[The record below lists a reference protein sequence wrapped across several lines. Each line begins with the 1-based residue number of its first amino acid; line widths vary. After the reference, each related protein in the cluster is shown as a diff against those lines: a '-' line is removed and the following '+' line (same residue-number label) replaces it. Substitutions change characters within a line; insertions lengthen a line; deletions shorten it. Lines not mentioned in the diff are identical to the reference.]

1 MTGRMSRA
9 FDVARR
15 HSRAWNFVRN
25 GLHILR
31 GRRIGQGAWVIVD
44 GALSLERGATISGG
58 CRITVPSGARLE
70 MGARAWL
77 ARDVEVDVLSTI
89 VIGAGSTLQ
98 WHSSVIGDVS
108 IGRCCRIAPNVFVSS
123 GQHHFDRW
131 PELPIHVQDRRVEAD
146 PIMRMRH
153 SRPVMIEDDCWIG
166 TNVVVSPGVQIGR
179 GAVIGANSV
188 VTRDIAPYCVAAGSP
203 ARVLRERLAYRL
215 RRQLDGTQQN
225 DLPYFHA
232 GFVLDGTL
240 PPVADGPFVIALDCA
255 GANSVQLQV
264 RNLAPAAICIAHNL
278 TQHEIAGG
286 MLTDVTFPPDS
297 FALNTGHCH
306 FAIPKA
312 ARVEIL
318 AARVCAENQS

>member
-9 FDVARR
+9 LDVARR

-25 GLHILR
+25 GLHILH
-31 GRRIGQGAWVIVD
+31 GRRIGQGAWLIVD
-44 GALSLERGATISGG
+44 GVLSLERGATISSG

-77 ARDVEVDVLSTI
+77 ARDVEIEVLSTI
-89 VIGAGSTLQ
+89 VIGAGSTLERR
-98 WHSSVIGDVS
+98 SSVIGDVS
-108 IGRCCRIAPNVFVSS
+108 IGRSCLIAPNVFVSS
-123 GQHHFDRW
+123 GQHYFDRW
-131 PELPIHVQDRRVEAD
+131 PELPIHVQDRRVESD

-188 VTRDIAPYCVAAGSP
+188 VTEDIAPYCVAAGSP
-203 ARVLRERLAYRL
+203 ARVLRERLAYRP

-225 DLPYFHA
+225 DLPYFHS
-232 GFVLDGTL
+232 GFVQDGTS

-255 GANSVQLQV
+255 GAGSIQLQV
-264 RNLAPAAICIAHNL
+264 RNLARAAISITHNL
-278 TQHEIAGG
+278 AQHEIAGG
-286 MLTDVTFPPDS
+286 ALTDVAFPPDS
-297 FALNTGHCH
+297 RALSTGYCR
-306 FAIPKA
+306 FAIPKTARLAIFA
-312 ARVEIL
+312 AR
-318 AARVCAENQS
+318 ACAESHR